1 MALEDSPERF
11 FERFAE
17 AAFEAEVLPAPM
29 GHPLLEVAVPGGLL
43 YAFDRGAPPAPHGPV
58 RLLLHGVA
66 RSLGP
71 EPGPPAAELRPGGGY
86 RLRGTV
92 TRAFGEGIFLL
103 ESLAPVLVYAPAP
116 LELGRPLGLE
126 LAPPLMGF
134 RP

>member
-1 MALEDSPERF
+1 VALEDSPELF
-11 FERFAE
+11 LERFAE

-29 GHPLLEVAVPGGLL
+29 GHPLLELALPGGLL
-43 YAFDRGAPPAPHGPV
+43 YAFDRGAPPAPRGRT

-71 EPGPPAAELRPGGGY
+71 EPGPPAAEMRPGGGY
-86 RLRGTV
+86 RLRGAV
-92 TRAFGEGIFLL
+92 TRSFGEGFFLL
-103 ESLAPVLVYAPAP
+103 ECLAPVLVFSPAP
-116 LELGRPLGLE
+116 LKLGRSLAIE